1 MPRYTQQVDVKARLL
16 HLYNVIVTSILLKIG
31 FINIK
36 LTLVNNSLTIKNFLV
51 VYVFI
56 SVLALLRQ
64 NPIIAKILLLII
76 ISSLYERHN

>member
-36 LTLVNNSLTIKNFLV
+36 LTLVNNFLTIKNFLV